1 GQTLGGADRLR
12 PGTHLPGRLLSR
24 TGSGEHLQPGSE
36 AAVRGV
42 CRFERPRQAIR
53 REMRIYRMNE
63 QQVLHSP
70 FDMETHKNT
79 FINYLEVVID
89 ADGTIMY
96 AVPSHQEKLIRL
108 ACERH
113 GLSRDELNDL
123 CPQ

>member
-1 GQTLGGADRLR
+1 MD
-12 PGTHLPGRLLSR
+12 
-24 TGSGEHLQPGSE
+24 
-36 AAVRGV
+36 
-42 CRFERPRQAIR
+42 
-53 REMRIYRMNE
+53 E

-123 CPQ
+123 CPQEYYFDFLTWLIHMTDAIPVWGRAFMGTPNDEQTTSLRELARHGLYTGEIPS